1 MINVY
6 IIVGDQND
14 GQQNRMT

>member
-6 IIVGDQND
+6 MIVGDQND